1 MGHLV
6 WKKIFLRPYLFP
18 SKLDNTKSSRIKLSN
33 SESDPPNKSKGKLP
47 LRLWLKLDS
56 GSIGGGTFKLV
67 AWLGLTPFSSNSKSR
82 FKS

>member
-1 MGHLV
+1 M
-6 WKKIFLRPYLFP
+6 KQNIANQKIILWPYLFP

-47 LRLWLKLDS
+47 KLDS
-56 GSIGGGTFKLV
+56 GSIGGGTFKFV
-67 AWLGLTPFSSNSKSR
+67 AWLGLTPFSSKSKSR